1 MPGKRT
7 GIMPSKKK
15 FTAVGGVGARH
26 IAMQNK
32 ISRQAPRVAGTMN
45 VVAAAPAPEPAS
57 TTIPDLFDIVSF
69 SKTFTPYE
77 RAGYPDAKLENA
89 HIIALY
95 RATTRWTNLLSFH
108 PDGANVIKNKYK
120 AEFKKEWYGFQLLGI
135 NYSYNVGT
143 GIAAVE
149 NVFFTG
155 TKIPY
160 GFLLNI
166 SKNILANGFVD
177 NGTTYTLSATNFE
190 HVLAHELG
198 HALGLVN
205 TITDDIVIPPH
216 APNAEKET
224 YYANPYPIPT
234 TYPYVKNFKC
244 ISSPPFSATYSE
256 HKKLIDSTR
265 PKLIPFKSP
274 YIILNDGDGKHW
286 KERMVFHDVYMWD
299 TSSTPPKY
307 KMIRSRYSYG
317 NFYNEL
323 MVSKFNPVYDNTN
336 GYLISNKSLKYLTEI
351 KMNEEHQ
358 LYVEKNPGANEVK
371 DVTKLDDVGSTPLTR
386 VYKYILNGTAGV
398 IVAESKGIAPAPVI
412 TVERALS
419 RDATHDENDENDVYN
434 VIYPEGY
441 TGDRNDDE
449 IIQRVRNHERIVND
463 PAFFEFECCSG
474 GDDV

>member
-32 ISRQAPRVAGTMN
+32 ISRQAPRVSGTMI

-77 RAGYPDAKLENA
+77 RAGYPDTKLENA

-95 RATTRWTNLLSFH
+95 RATTRWTNFLSFH

-135 NYSYNVGT
+135 NYSYNVGN

-177 NGTTYTLSATNFE
+177 KGITYTLSATNFE

-205 TITDDIVIPPH
+205 TVTNDIFIPPH
-216 APNAEKET
+216 EPNAQKET
-224 YYANPYPIPT
+224 YYANPFPIPT

-244 ISSPPFSATYSE
+244 LIFDYYTSHTQFPATAWAQN
-256 HKKLIDSTR
+256 KLIDSTR
-265 PKLIPFKSP
+265 RGFTISPF
-274 YIILNDGDGKHW
+274 IILSDDGKHW
-286 KERMVFHDVYMWD
+286 KQNTVWHDVYTWD
-299 TSSTPPKY
+299 TTSTPPKY
-307 KMIRSRYSYG
+307 KMLSRNTYR
-317 NFYNEL
+317 NLYNEL
-323 MVSKFNPVYDNTN
+323 MGPTFNPVYDDTN
-336 GYLISNKSLKYLTEI
+336 GYLISKQSLYYLTEI
-351 KMNEEHQ
+351 RMNAQHQ
-358 LYVEKNPGANEVK
+358 LYDLKDTDASEVK
-371 DVTKLDDVGSTPLTR
+371 DVTRILNANSPPLTPI
-386 VYKYILNGTAGV
+386 YSYILNGTAGV
-398 IVAESKGIAPAPVI
+398 IAKVPMSDRFVPQI
-412 TVERALS
+412 TVERA
-419 RDATHDENDENDVYN
+419 DANDVYSI
-434 VIYPEGY
+434 VYPEGY

-463 PAFFEFECCSG
+463 PAFFEFNCCS
-474 GDDV
+474 